1 MSFKK
6 IILNLGFLVVVISSL
21 IYLYDTKD
29 KISTKLNSIFSNTN
43 QSDTFVSDYNHQEEL
58 DKKNYEWA
66 KKIMKGGYILSFRHA
81 EREKWIDVVMYD
93 LLDSHIHN
101 KGEDQTRFPEND
113 YFSKAVCLNDRGIVQ
128 ANAMAEFVNNINI
141 PIGYIITS
149 TSCRA
154 RQTADI
160 VFGGYDEMKTIL
172 VHKGPYK
179 ENEKKRVEKLKNLYL
194 SLPIITGKNTV
205 VSAHNSVVHQGMFE
219 NFIQEEL
226 FLEEGGFYVI
236 SKKNGKLRLE
246 HKFFTFSE
254 FSKNFYKR

>member
-1 MSFKK
+1 MKISKIIKNKYFKK
-6 IILNLGFLVVVISSL
+6 IILNLGFLIVVISSL
-21 IYLYDTKD
+21 IYLYDTRD

-43 QSDTFVSDYNHQEEL
+43 QSDTHVSDYKHQEEL

-66 KKIMKGGYILSFRHA
+66 RKIMRGGYILHFRHA

-128 ANAMAEFVNNINI
+128 AKAMAEFVNDIKI
-141 PIGYIITS
+141 PIGHIISS

-179 ENEKKRVEKLKNLYL
+179 ENEKKRVERLENLYL
-194 SLPIITGKNTV
+194 SLPIITGKNTI
-205 VSAHNSVVHQGMFE
+205 VSAHNSVVDKGMFE

-226 FLEEGGFYVI
+226 FLEEGGVLRNF
-236 SKKNGKLRLE
+236 KKKW
-246 HKFFTFSE
+246 KFTI
-254 FSKNFYKR
+254 RT